1 MKNNAKRIRSQD
13 KDLEKI
19 FAKYMTDK
27 GLLSK
32 IYKELLKLTNMK
44 MNNSVKSGT

>member
-19 FAKYMTDK
+19 FAKDMTDK

-44 MNNSVKSGT
+44 MNNSVKSGP